1 MKKKIAM
8 SILVT
13 LTALASIFGGLA
25 RSSWQEM
32 KNHQARPAVIER
44 ADAIVVLGAAVWP
57 GERPSPAL
65 ARRTAEAVEL
75 YRAGRAPL
83 IIFTGGVGT
92 YPPSEGRVAAR
103 YAEELGVPVEDIRF
117 EEQSTSTWAN
127 AQGAWE
133 IGQNDAV
140 TRAIV
145 VSDGFHLARAKR
157 IFQDA
162 GFKHVQVV
170 PVPESPFTQ
179 EQWAGFEL
187 RETLALIAYRLGIKT
202 L

>member
-13 LTALASIFGGLA
+13 LTALAFIFGGLA
-25 RSSWQEM
+25 RSSWQEV
-32 KNHQARPAVIER
+32 KNHQSRPAAIER

-75 YRAGRAPL
+75 YQAGHAPL

-103 YAEELGVPVEDIRF
+103 YAEELGVPAEDIRF

-127 AQGAWE
+127 AERAWE
-133 IGQNDAV
+133 IAKDDEIK
-140 TRAIV
+140 RAIV

-157 IFQDA
+157 IFADV
-162 GFKHVQVV
+162 GFEHVQVV
-170 PVPESPFTQ
+170 PVPDSPFTA

-187 RETLALIAYRLGIKT
+187 RETLALVAYRLGIRT